1 MCKVFVFEWRLRVS
15 LDKFGLVG
23 MGWLVGGLERILC
36 QLYSLLDLA
45 KLGVLVAWAVYWQ
58 GLFKDLSSELVT
70 VMTGQEVNRS
80 CVNKI
85 SNF

>member
-1 MCKVFVFEWRLRVS
+1 
-15 LDKFGLVG
+15 
-23 MGWLVGGLERILC
+23 MGWLVGGLERILSK
-36 QLYSLLDLA
+36 LYSLLDLA

-80 CVNKI
+80 RVNNI
-85 SNF
+85 FV